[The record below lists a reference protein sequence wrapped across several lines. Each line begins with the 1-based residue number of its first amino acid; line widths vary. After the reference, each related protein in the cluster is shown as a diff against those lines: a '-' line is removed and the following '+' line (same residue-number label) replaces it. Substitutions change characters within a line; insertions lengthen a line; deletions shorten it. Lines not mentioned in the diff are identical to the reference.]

1 MTTTPIAS
9 LQEHPAFRGL
19 SQDGLN
25 KVNQNAK
32 LLRFRIGQTIS
43 DGSTLPADVVLLLSG
58 QARLL
63 GREKGQL
70 VTLAKMNPGF
80 LVGLVS
86 LRRGVACEDVSTST
100 EATGL
105 AIPDQCIADLYR
117 DEESFRDWCQQ
128 TVWPA
133 ELAALIAAIQQR
145 SAQSDGSLLRWL
157 RPLSEQAKLLN
168 STDVERQEAAENGFK
183 VFALDRG
190 NTAELGIAKNPSD
203 PLPSGASP
211 FEPRLIAIPEALA
224 EAIAGEGLA
233 TVVTP

>member
-1 MTTTPIAS
+1 MTTTPTAA
-9 LQEHPAFRGL
+9 LQEHPAFRSL

-25 KVNQNAK
+25 KINQNSK
-32 LLRFRIGQTIS
+32 LLRFRIGQTIA
-43 DGSTLPADVVLLLSG
+43 DGNTLPADVVLLLSG

-70 VTLAKMNPGF
+70 VTLAKMGPGS

-86 LRRGVACEDVSTST
+86 LMRGLACEDMSTST

-117 DEESFRDWCQQ
+117 DEESFRTWCHQ
-128 TVWPA
+128 TLWPA

-168 STDVERQEAAENGFK
+168 STDEARQGATEKGFK
-183 VFALDRG
+183 VFALDRA
-190 NTAELGIAKNPSD
+190 NSAELGIAKSTSD
-203 PLPSGASP
+203 PLPAGASP
-211 FEPRLIAIPEALA
+211 FESRLIAVPEALA
-224 EAIAGEGLA
+224 EAIAG
-233 TVVTP
+233 